1 MLLPWSQP
9 PKVTDMISRIIQSD
23 LFTFHIGEQRK
34 SFFVHSGAVAATSRY
49 FDRLMNGGMSEAQAR
64 SAHIQDVDQETFV
77 RFLEY
82 AYLGNYRTPPWTA
95 DPKIARDRP
104 TLNPDVSAQLDLGP
118 ESDPDDADY
127 LHLAAKLSPTVIDK
141 PSSGWSN
148 SSAAPSDFGAMVDR
162 VCYGSPF
169 TKVVPSKAQ
178 NTKERSLRL
187 RSVLEKH
194 EFFGPYKSGNLPSQ
208 LPNDSPECGFSR
220 RNFTPIFLAHA
231 RLYTFA
237 DMRMVQPLKIQVL
250 GKLLSILERFELF
263 PERIGDVLEL
273 AKHAYEHGED
283 GSEDGRMDALR
294 ELVMNY
300 IVCEKGVV
308 KEHAEFRTMM
318 RESGEFARDFWD
330 CADVDAV

>member
-1 MLLPWSQP
+1 
-9 PKVTDMISRIIQSD
+9 
-23 LFTFHIGEQRK
+23 
-34 SFFVHSGAVAATSRY
+34 
-49 FDRLMNGGMSEAQAR
+49 LMNGGMSEAQAR
-64 SAHIQDVDQETFV
+64 SAHIHDVDQETFV

-82 AYLGNYRTPPWTA
+82 AYLGNYTTPPWTA

-104 TLNPDVSAQLDLGP
+104 TLNPDVSAQLDLGS
-118 ESDPDDADY
+118 ESDPDNAEC
-127 LHLAAKLSPTVIDK
+127 LHIAAKLSSTMTDK

-148 SSAAPSDFGAMVDR
+148 SSAAPSDFGAMVD
-162 VCYGSPF
+162 PF

-178 NTKERSLRL
+178 NIKERSLRL

-194 EFFGPYKSGNLPSQ
+194 DYSGPYNSRNLPSQ
-208 LPNDSPECGFSR
+208 LPNDFPECGLSR

-250 GKLLSILERFELF
+250 GKLLSVLERFEPF

-283 GSEDGRMDALR
+283 VSEDGRMDALR

-308 KEHAEFRTMM
+308 KEHAEFRVMM
-318 RESGEFARDFWD
+318 RESGEFARGFW
-330 CADVDAV
+330 